1 MNRYLA
7 IVLTIL
13 FATVATLIA
22 LFWIQNSGRTTGL
35 SLNLG
40 FLGAWELAR
49 EVGVPALIT
58 ASFGSGFL
66 LGAFLFL
73 VRSMSLKRQN
83 QRLQQELALSGGDKK
98 SQWP

>member
-7 IVLTIL
+7 IVLTVL
-13 FATVATLIA
+13 FAIVATLVA
-22 LFWIQNSGRTTGL
+22 LFWIQNSGRTTQL

-40 FLGAWELAR
+40 FLGAWQLAQDI
-49 EVGVPALIT
+49 GIPALIT
-58 ASFGSGFL
+58 ASFGSGFF

-73 VRSMSLKRQN
+73 VRSMGLKRQN

-98 SQWP
+98 SWP